1 VQVGTQALSK
11 NCGREATEDAEEIS
25 ALRFEQLGLGSDN
38 LVATVKNRVTGKIRR
53 HPSFKL
59 KK

>member
-1 VQVGTQALSK
+1 VQVGTQVLSK
-11 NCGREATEDAEEIS
+11 NFGREATEDAEEIS

-38 LVATVKNRVTGKIRR
+38 LVATVKNRVTEIIRR

>member
-1 VQVGTQALSK
+1 VQVGTQALAK
-11 NCGREATEDAEEIS
+11 NCRREATEDVEEIS
-25 ALRFEQLGLGSDN
+25 ALRFEQLGLESDN
-38 LVATVKNRVTGKIRR
+38 LVATVKKRVTGIIRR